1 MLLTIDVGNT
11 NMVFGIF
18 QETNLLGTFRL
29 STNSTATSDEIGV
42 MAMAYFDRF
51 GYNTGDVEACII
63 GSVVPQ
69 IMYSLTSAIIKYF
82 GVAPLVVGT
91 DVDPG
96 LKFDPRCYETGRLGT
111 DRALDCIA
119 AIEKYG
125 PPFLVVDFG
134 TATTIDAVDGS
145 GVYLGGT
152 IGPGL
157 QVSLDALVSRTA
169 ALPRVELQ
177 MPSTVLGRNTVEQ
190 IQAGIMAGYVGNME
204 YLIRRTKEA
213 MGTPDVKVIAT
224 GGLSRMIAQQTDQ
237 IDIVDA
243 RLTLDGLQML
253 FDRNRDAKPIEIKN
267 NDEEEVST

>member
-11 NMVFGIF
+11 NMVFGIYKDT
-18 QETNLLGTFRL
+18 EMLGSFRL
-29 STNSTATSDEIGV
+29 STNSTATSDEIGI
-42 MAMAYFDRF
+42 MAVAYFERF
-51 GYNTGDVEACII
+51 GYRAEDVKACMI

-69 IMYSLTSAIIKYF
+69 VMYSLTSAIIKYF

-91 DVDPG
+91 DVDAG
-96 LKFDPRCYETGRLGT
+96 LEFDPRCYETGRLGT

-134 TATTIDAVDGS
+134 TATTIDAVDEK
-145 GVYLGGT
+145 GVYIGGT

-169 ALPRVELQ
+169 ALPRIELQ

-204 YLIRRTKEA
+204 YLIRRSKEE
-213 MGTPDVKVIAT
+213 MRCSNVKVIAT

-237 IDIVDA
+237 IDIVDTG
-243 RLTLDGLQML
+243 LTLDGLQMIY
-253 FDRNRDAKPIEIKN
+253 DRNRDAKPIEIKN
-267 NDEEEVST
+267 P

>member
-18 QETNLLGTFRL
+18 QEKELLGSFRL
-29 STNSTATSDEIGV
+29 STSFTATSDEIGI
-42 MAMAYFDRF
+42 MAVAYFERF
-51 GYNTGDVEACII
+51 GYQTSEVRACMI

-91 DVDPG
+91 DVDAG
-96 LKFDPRCYETGRLGT
+96 LRFDPRCYETGRLGT

-134 TATTIDAVDGS
+134 TATTIDAVDEG

-177 MPSTVLGRNTVEQ
+177 MPETVLGRNTVEQ
-190 IQAGIMAGYVGNME
+190 IQAGVMMGYVGNME

-213 MGTPDVKVIAT
+213 MGLQGAKVIAT
-224 GGLSRMIAQQTDQ
+224 GGLSRMIARATDA
-237 IDIVDA
+237 IDIVDS

-253 FDRNRDAKPIEIKN
+253 YDRNRDAKPIEIKN
-267 NDEEEVST
+267 DGD